1 METSV
6 TLDLMYK
13 ENKNEVCEYCGNR
26 IDAEKDPKC
35 PNCGASYKKNQ
46 SFIKLE
52 AEKKMQMQTNQEN
65 VQKVFN
71 HVFGAFKISRI
82 MFLIPILIFVVVF
95 VTIVIVAFNFG
106 EKDSD
111 SKDNNLYEEFE
122 NLNEQNKNELDDM
135 VEDIIGGN
143 KEEKEIVV
151 YGFDVFA
158 ETKDYKVKVTKYEKE
173 EDMFNRLDKDSEY
186 VKFYLIVENLKGE
199 RLTKEDVNCIVDGI
213 AQTNDFSSGYSDLPM
228 FINKGLT
235 VKGTATF
242 EVPKN
247 ASSYEIKYGD
257 YVTIKISK

>member
-1 METSV
+1 MN
-6 TLDLMYK
+6 MK
-13 ENKNEVCEYCGNR
+13 FFCEYCGNR

-143 KEEKEIVV
+143 KEEQEIIVE
-151 YGFDVFA
+151 GLDVFA
-158 ETKDYKVKVTKYEKE
+158 ETEDYKVKVTKYETE
-173 EDMFNRLDKDSEY
+173 EDIFNRLGDDYEY
-186 VKFYLIVENLKGE
+186 VKFHLVVENLKDS
-199 RLTKEDVNCIVDGI
+199 RLTREDVNCIVGGI
-213 AQTNDFSSGYSDLPM
+213 AQTNYYSSGYSELPM

-242 EVPKN
+242 EVPKS
-247 ASSYEIKYGD
+247 AKEYEIRYGD

>member
-1 METSV
+1 M
-6 TLDLMYK
+6 K
-13 ENKNEVCEYCGNR
+13 FFCEYCGNR
-26 IDAEKDPKC
+26 IDAEKDAKC

-52 AEKKMQMQTNQEN
+52 AERKQQMQTNQEN

-82 MFLIPILIFVVVF
+82 MFFIPIVVFIIIIATAIIITTKPSYNDNNDLGEIFDGLTEETEEVVVS
-95 VTIVIVAFNFG
+95 G
-106 EKDSD
+106 
-111 SKDNNLYEEFE
+111 
-122 NLNEQNKNELDDM
+122 LDQ
-135 VEDIIGGN
+135 
-143 KEEKEIVV
+143 
-151 YGFDVFA
+151 FA
-158 ETKDYKVKVTKYEKE
+158 ETKEYKVKVTKYEKE
-173 EDMFNRLDKDSEY
+173 EDIFNRLDDDYEY
-186 VKFYLIVENLKGE
+186 VKFHLVVENLTDG

-213 AQTNDFSSGYSDLPM
+213 AQTNYYSSGYSDLPM

-257 YVTIKISK
+257 YITIKISK